1 MDPFSLGWHLPGL
14 AVITAALIWLSVID
28 LRTQTLPRR
37 IIYVAAALGL
47 PWLILASVVTD
58 APRSILM
65 LAIGATG
72 GLIGFGMVHL
82 TTRGGLGAGD
92 VRLACLLGAVLGWVG
107 PLYAPLGLLAGLVIA
122 AAIGLIAMAAG
133 IMTRHDSMPL
143 GPCLGAG
150 ALLSLIVPALV
161 TVDISFGTLWTSS

>member
-28 LRTQTLPRR
+28 LRTRTLPRR
-37 IIYVAAALGL
+37 IIYMAAALGL
-47 PWLILASVVTD
+47 PWLILASVLTD

-65 LAIGATG
+65 LAIGAAG
-72 GLIGFGMVHL
+72 GLMAFGMVHL
-82 TTRGGLGAGD
+82 ITRGGLGAGD
-92 VRLACLLGAVLGWVG
+92 VRLACVLGAVLGWVG

-122 AAIGLIAMAAG
+122 AVIGLIAMAAG
-133 IMTRHDSMPL
+133 IMTRHDSLPL

-150 ALLSLIVPALV
+150 ALLSMIVPALFS
-161 TVDISFGTLWTSS
+161 VDMCVGTTLASS